1 MIPKAI
7 DEKDFRY
14 ELPSDKELVEQ
25 MQKFVDNINC
35 VIDKLQIS
43 EYCVE
48 LNYSLL
54 GSILVRIDER
64 RDYYKYF
71 HSDEDQI
78 MRISRGKEVALN
90 AYWIIKYKPLR
101 IKGIEAEERFYEE
114 FRCSFNEVFAAMLI
128 ISFVEEEVSD
138 CCDGLFTN
146 GKIKTLLYDLY
157 NRDISKEA
165 MIMYVESFLKEA
177 SIA

>member
-14 ELPSDKELVEQ
+14 ELPPDEELAKQ
-25 MQKFVDNINC
+25 KKKFVENINQ
-35 VIDKLQIS
+35 VIKKLQIS
-43 EYCVE
+43 DYCVE

-54 GSILVRIDER
+54 GSILVRVDER
-64 RDYYKYF
+64 RDYYEYF
-71 HSDEDQI
+71 HSDKDQI

-90 AYWIIKYKPLR
+90 AYWLIKYKPLR

-114 FRCSFNEVFAAMLI
+114 FRCSFNEIFAAMLI
-128 ISFVEEEVSD
+128 ISFVEEVSD

-146 GKIKTLLYDLY
+146 GKIKTLIYDLY

-177 SIA
+177 SIV

>member
-14 ELPSDKELVEQ
+14 ELSPDEELAKQ
-25 MQKFVDNINC
+25 KKKFVENINQ
-35 VIDKLQIS
+35 VIKKLQIS
-43 EYCVE
+43 DYCVE

-54 GSILVRIDER
+54 GSILVRVDER
-64 RDYYKYF
+64 RDYYEYF
-71 HSDEDQI
+71 HSDKDQI

-90 AYWIIKYKPLR
+90 AYWLIKYKPLR

-114 FRCSFNEVFAAMLI
+114 FRCSFNEIFAAMLI
-128 ISFVEEEVSD
+128 ISFVEEVSD

-146 GKIKTLLYDLY
+146 GKIKTLIYDLY

-177 SIA
+177 SIV